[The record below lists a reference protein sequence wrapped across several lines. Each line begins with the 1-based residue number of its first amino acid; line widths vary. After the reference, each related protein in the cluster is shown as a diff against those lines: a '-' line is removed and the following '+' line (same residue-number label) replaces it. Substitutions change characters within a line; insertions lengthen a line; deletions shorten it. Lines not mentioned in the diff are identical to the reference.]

1 MNNRSDI
8 DKIKALVKILEIE
21 LSNGSKD
28 TTVVGGMDKFLS
40 RTPKSL
46 IWILDADPL
55 HGTVYT
61 ALTLSDRSK
70 WNRFV
75 QSKLTRILNSKSKLI
90 NHKKSISLDSDLS
103 ELGFIHRS
111 FIGKFRKL
119 NKNTVKDLLW
129 NFPERYIDYTNVI
142 NIKDLLENPNLINSL
157 VTIIGKIT
165 FSSRTFIGKHPGTKI
180 TIKDSSGILDAVFF
194 RQPYLSKKFKVNSSI
209 ALSSKVD
216 GFIGKKPQMV
226 NPEYQEITKE
236 KTNFSSIGKLMPV
249 YSSTDGLAQRS
260 IRTSIAKTMEKSFQL
275 IDDFISPSIIEKNN
289 LISLS
294 ESIKNTHYPET
305 FLEAENAR
313 KRLAFNELF
322 LYQLAAIQK
331 KNIRDKNLGV
341 KINEAP
347 FLIKKFCAGLD
358 FNLTNGQQNV
368 LNDLAKEMSSNS
380 PIARLLQGEVG
391 SGKTIVALS
400 TLIASAQSKHQG
412 VLLAPTEV
420 LAEQHYINI
429 CKQLETEPYIFSS
442 NRFVEVS
449 TSKDLKTPI
458 VVGLLTGSFSEKIK
472 KEIRQLIKRGV
483 INLIIGTHTLLQE
496 TVEFNRLGM
505 VVVDEQHRF
514 GVEQRN
520 LLSKRQPIPHLLAMS
535 ATPIPRTLAL
545 TIYGDLDL
553 STIKELPK
561 GRKPI
566 TTKLFENNEM
576 EKVLSF
582 VKNEVTKGNQA
593 FIVCPFIEP
602 SDKAEIMSAIDQ
614 YEVLSKGVLSDLKLG
629 LLHGG
634 MQIKEKQKIMND
646 LREKKIDV
654 LVSTPVIEVGV
665 DIPSATVIV
674 ILSAERFGMA
684 QLHQLRG
691 RVGRGKNES
700 FCFLVS
706 SIHNPI
712 SDKRFKAVINNS
724 DGFRLAEEDLI
735 QRGPGDYL
743 GTRQSGWDE
752 LKIATVNDRNLLQL
766 ARREAIELIEKDP
779 NLMNENNLKLQ
790 KILNKITKN
799 NFTEFF

>member
-1 MNNRSDI
+1 M
-8 DKIKALVKILEIE
+8 
-21 LSNGSKD
+21 
-28 TTVVGGMDKFLS
+28 
-40 RTPKSL
+40 
-46 IWILDADPL
+46 
-55 HGTVYT
+55 
-61 ALTLSDRSK
+61 
-70 WNRFV
+70 
-75 QSKLTRILNSKSKLI
+75 
-90 NHKKSISLDSDLS
+90 
-103 ELGFIHRS
+103 
-111 FIGKFRKL
+111 
-119 NKNTVKDLLW
+119 
-129 NFPERYIDYTNVI
+129 
-142 NIKDLLENPNLINSL
+142 
-157 VTIIGKIT
+157 
-165 FSSRTFIGKHPGTKI
+165 
-180 TIKDSSGILDAVFF
+180 
-194 RQPYLSKKFKVNSSI
+194 
-209 ALSSKVD
+209 
-216 GFIGKKPQMV
+216 
-226 NPEYQEITKE
+226 
-236 KTNFSSIGKLMPV
+236 
-249 YSSTDGLAQRS
+249 
-260 IRTSIAKTMEKSFQL
+260 
-275 IDDFISPSIIEKNN
+275 
-289 LISLS
+289 
-294 ESIKNTHYPET
+294 
-305 FLEAENAR
+305 
-313 KRLAFNELF
+313 
-322 LYQLAAIQK
+322 
-331 KNIRDKNLGV
+331 
-341 KINEAP
+341 
-347 FLIKKFCAGLD
+347 
-358 FNLTNGQQNV
+358 
-368 LNDLAKEMSSNS
+368 
-380 PIARLLQGEVG
+380 
-391 SGKTIVALS
+391 
-400 TLIASAQSKHQG
+400 
-412 VLLAPTEV
+412 
-420 LAEQHYINI
+420 
-429 CKQLETEPYIFSS
+429 
-442 NRFVEVS
+442 
-449 TSKDLKTPI
+449 
-458 VVGLLTGSFSEKIK
+458 
-472 KEIRQLIKRGV
+472 
-483 INLIIGTHTLLQE
+483 LQE

-779 NLMNENNLKLQ
+779 NLMKENNLKLQ